1 MSQVESYRKFLTENL
16 EKSGFLR
23 YSGLL
28 FPKFYNGGVWTLAG
42 ALPIFNKIN
51 YRRGCFMKKSFQQ
64 SLTIFM
70 LAAFFALWG
79 CDDSSSASSDE
90 TGVSSSSVESPDSS
104 VTLSGASA
112 ESNGSSDENM
122 EKDNSSSS
130 VKGSEPAEVSS
141 SSAKETKNS
150 SDSKS
155 SSSIKSGDSSSSKKD
170 VSSSSVRSSSSVNL
184 QSSSSN
190 KDSSSSAKSSS
201 SSVKSSSSFE
211 VDTARLCTP
220 DYPFCDRA
228 LSGDSIRSG
237 AYKQF
242 IDERNGRKYYYL
254 TINGK
259 DKNGL
264 PASVTVM
271 AENLN
276 VGEMI
281 DGSKDQSDDSKIER
295 YCYDNDTTNCEEY
308 GGLYQWA
315 EALQLS
321 SECNTKS
328 CAAQIDPDGD
338 GFHQGICPKGWHL
351 LTYDEFYIVVH
362 ADGNVNPLVEGVRAM
377 SFGGHNYSGYG
388 LIGAGYRT
396 KEGNFEELNESAY
409 WFYPSEHPDRFSATR
424 GGAGTSSKRETGFYL
439 GYNDKVTGNSIR
451 CARN

>member
-1 MSQVESYRKFLTENL
+1 M
-16 EKSGFLR
+16 
-23 YSGLL
+23 
-28 FPKFYNGGVWTLAG
+28 AG
-42 ALPIFNKIN
+42 ALPIFNRIN
-51 YRRGCFMKKSFQQ
+51 YRRGCFMKNFIAPR
-64 SLTIFM
+64 SLSLPKGRLITIFM
-70 LAAFFALWG
+70 LAAFFALSA

-90 TGVSSSSVESPDSS
+90 TGVSSSSVESSDSS

-112 ESNGSSDENM
+112 ESNGSGNETKDKYSSSEN
-122 EKDNSSSS
+122 KSSSS
-130 VKGSEPAEVSS
+130 I
-141 SSAKETKNS
+141 KETKNS

-155 SSSIKSGDSSSSKKD
+155 SSSVKTDD
-170 VSSSSVRSSSSVNL
+170 
-184 QSSSSN
+184 SSSSN
-190 KDSSSSAKSSS
+190 KGKSSSSENSSSSEKQSSSSSEKQSSS
-201 SSVKSSSSFE
+201 SSVLPKSSSSVFE
-211 VDTARLCTP
+211 VDSARLCTP
-220 DYPFCDRA
+220 GYAYCNRDLGA
-228 LSGDSIRSG
+228 DSLHAG
-237 AYKQF
+237 AYKKF
-242 IDERNGRKYYYL
+242 KDTRNGREYYYL

-259 DKNGL
+259 NRDRNA
-264 PASVTVM
+264 ASVTVM

-362 ADGNVNPLVEGVRAM
+362 ADGNVNPLVEGVRGM

-388 LIGAGYRT
+388 LIGGGMRIT
-396 KEGNFEELNESAY
+396 PSGNFKEKNEVAY
-409 WFYPSEHPDRFSATR
+409 WFYPGENEYENYSCGDD
-424 GGAGTSSKRETGFYL
+424 GYMGNTSKSLNTNVSYKKNGL
-439 GYNDKVTGNSIR
+439 SIR
-451 CARN
+451 CVKDE